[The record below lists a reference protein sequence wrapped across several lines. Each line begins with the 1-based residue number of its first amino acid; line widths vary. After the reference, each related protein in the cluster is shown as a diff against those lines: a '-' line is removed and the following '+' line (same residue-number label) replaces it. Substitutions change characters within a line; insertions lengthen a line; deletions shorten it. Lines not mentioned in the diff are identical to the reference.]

1 MGLAAFV
8 ATCRC
13 RVGSDLGRQYVRM
26 IVLSLLADVDL
37 ELRVCLG
44 VVGLVLV
51 LVVVVGEENVAVL
64 VDIMDVNM
72 T

>member
-1 MGLAAFV
+1 MSISGFDIEPV
-8 ATCRC
+8 QER
-13 RVGSDLGRQYVRM
+13 GRQYVRM

-51 LVVVVGEENVAVL
+51 LVVVVGEENVIWDL
-64 VDIMDVNM
+64 CM
-72 T
+72 